1 MSVSNKESDALTIAL
16 QMREAIGYLAA
27 LASKSE
33 LDKIARKLLGVHLDL
48 GAKIESLIEQQNA
61 ENAKPGKSPLIRH

>member
-1 MSVSNKESDALTIAL
+1 MAVPSKDADALTIAL
-16 QMREAIGYLAA
+16 QMREAVGYLAA

-48 GAKIESLIEQQNA
+48 GAKIDALIEQQNT
-61 ENAKPGKSPLIRH
+61 ENAKAQTSHVIRH

>member
-1 MSVSNKESDALTIAL
+1 MAVQNKHPDALTVAL

-48 GAKIESLIEQQNA
+48 GAKIEALIEQQNA
-61 ENAKPGKSPLIRH
+61 ENAKPRPSDFIRH

>member
-1 MSVSNKESDALTIAL
+1 MAVPSKQPDALTIAL

-48 GAKIESLIEQQNA
+48 GAKIEALIEQQNA
-61 ENAKPGKSPLIRH
+61 ENAKPRPSDFIRH

>member
-1 MSVSNKESDALTIAL
+1 MGRPTKASDPLTIAL

-27 LASKSE
+27 LAARSE

-48 GAKIESLIEQQNA
+48 GAKIDALIEQQNV
-61 ENAKPGKSPLIRH
+61 EEVQPRRSRTVRH